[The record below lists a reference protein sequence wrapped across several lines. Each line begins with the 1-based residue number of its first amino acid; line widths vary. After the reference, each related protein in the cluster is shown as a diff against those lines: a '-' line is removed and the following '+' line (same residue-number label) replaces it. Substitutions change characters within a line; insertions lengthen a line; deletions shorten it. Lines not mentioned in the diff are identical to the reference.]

1 MAIFKKRFINNIK
14 DDIEIFQA
22 RWRQFLEFREKINF
36 VKTVKEEKYQ
46 DGFLQDIFEKSLG
59 FTLENTNPDD
69 FNLIREEKNEND
81 GKKADAVIKIDDEV
95 IGVIELKDQKT
106 KDLDKVE
113 DQAFGYHSSHSNSK
127 YIIISNFN
135 EIRLYIDKRTSY
147 EKFELFEMEYEDF
160 VYFYK
165 IMNFKSFQEDLPQK
179 LKDDS
184 IEFEKNISTIFYND
198 FSELRLELFYDI
210 SENNEIDKLEALELS
225 QKILDRFIFILFAE
239 DRYLLN
245 PKISSEIIAN
255 WQNDWTERP
264 LYFYI
269 QMLFKGVNS
278 GNARMGIPAYNG
290 GLFSEDVVLDN
301 LKISDS
307 VLEKVVGLSSY
318 DFQSDIDVNIL
329 GHIFEQSLDDLE
341 KIREN
346 ISDNLDIQKAIRKKD
361 GIFYT
366 PQYITKYIIENS
378 VGTLCKEKKSELG
391 ILKIEK
397 LTAKMVKQLE
407 KYRDFLKNLKI
418 LDPAVGSGAFLNE
431 AFDFLKNEYIFI
443 SDSLSTYSIKKR
455 NLFFSDDFDS
465 LILENNLFGVDINKS
480 AIEISKLSLWLKTA
494 KRDRK
499 LKNLSNNLLCANSLL
514 DMPFE
519 DGTFDVV
526 VGNPPY
532 VVKNLN
538 EDEKIYFQKNYKS
551 ALYQINLYLLFMEK
565 SLKMIKLNGISSMI
579 VPNTWLVNKSI
590 AGYRKELIDNYSISK
605 IVDLTKI
612 DVFVDATV
620 LPIIFIMLKRNEKL
634 EDIEILEYK
643 NKIFK
648 KKSRLN
654 VSSILNNGN
663 YLINYQINNNF
674 NSILIKVES
683 QFKTKISDIAKVS
696 FGVKFY
702 QKNKGVP
709 KQTSEMVRNHIYT
722 HNRKIN
728 KSCKLILEG
737 KDINRYFFEEP
748 CKYIEYGKN
757 LAEPREEELFQGERI
772 LIRRILGR
780 GLIAT
785 IITGDYCNN
794 SLLHTLKVFD
804 KKISSKFLL
813 TIINSKF
820 MGSYF
825 KHKYARD
832 EKVFPEIRIHE
843 LKNLLIPNLSTK
855 DQQPFVQ
862 KANSLI
868 VLNQKLNSAKQDFL
882 SELELEKIPRKLQN
896 FEKLELSEFIKYFS
910 KLKKMKF
917 KDKLAERKFKNEWK
931 ALFENDKDEVLQ
943 IQLEIS
949 RIENEIDNLV
959 FKLYNLTDDEIKLIS
974 SE

>member
-22 RWRQFLEFREKINF
+22 RWRQFLEFREKIKF

-290 GLFSEDVVLDN
+290 GLFSEDTVLDN

-341 KIREN
+341 KIREDIESN
-346 ISDNLDIQKAIRKKD
+346 SQIQKAIRKKD

-378 VGTLCKEKKSELG
+378 IGTLCQEKKSELG

-397 LTAKMVKQLE
+397 LTAKTVKQLE
-407 KYRDFLKNLKI
+407 KYRDFLKGLKI

-443 SDSLSTYSIKKR
+443 SDSLSTYSIKRK
-455 NLFFSDDFDS
+455 NIFFSDDFDS

-499 LKNLSNNLLCANSLL
+499 LKNLSNNLICANSLL

-519 DGTFDVV
+519 NGSFDIV

-532 VVKNLN
+532 GAKLQN
-538 EDEKIYFQKNYKS
+538 EKKEFEIQS
-551 ALYQINLYLLFMEK
+551 GESSILFMQLANK
-565 SLKMIKLNGISSMI
+565 MLKKGGMHGFIIPKPFIFSSSWGKI
-579 VPNTWLVNKSI
+579 RDKF
-590 AGYRKELIDNYSISK
+590 IDEITQ
-605 IVDLTKI
+605 IVDCGK
-612 DVFVDATV
+612 VW
-620 LPIIFIMLKRNEKL
+620 NEVKL
-634 EDIEILEYK
+634 EQIIY
-643 NKIFK
+643 IFK
-648 KKSRLN
+648 KDSKFESYENLALRKLK
-654 VSSILNNGN
+654 
-663 YLINYQINNNF
+663 F
-674 NSILIKVES
+674 IKNA
-683 QFKTKISDIAKVS
+683 TID
-696 FGVKFY
+696 
-702 QKNKGVP
+702 
-709 KQTSEMVRNHIYT
+709 
-722 HNRKIN
+722 
-728 KSCKLILEG
+728 
-737 KDINRYFFEEP
+737 
-748 CKYIEYGKN
+748 KN
-757 LAEPREEELFQGERI
+757 LFKEFGFFVNGVSENEINLA
-772 LIRRILGR
+772 
-780 GLIAT
+780 
-785 IITGDYCNN
+785 
-794 SLLHTLKVFD
+794 LK
-804 KKISSKFLL
+804 
-813 TIINSKF
+813 
-820 MGSYF
+820 
-825 KHKYARD
+825 
-832 EKVFPEIRIHE
+832 
-843 LKNLLIPNLSTK
+843 
-855 DQQPFVQ
+855 
-862 KANSLI
+862 
-868 VLNQKLNSAKQDFL
+868 
-882 SELELEKIPRKLQN
+882 
-896 FEKLELSEFIKYFS
+896 IK
-910 KLKKMKF
+910 
-917 KDKLAERKFKNEWK
+917 KDKLN
-931 ALFENDKDEVLQ
+931 L
-943 IQLEIS
+943 LEIS
-949 RIENEIDNLV
+949 SESNRGGMFQKSILPKGDLKVLGGMNIQRFETRNLKGFIDKNLKITENSFLRENSVLVQRIIAHITKPTDHIKITGNVENDLKKYILVDTVFQISLNKEFSNKFILALLNSKLLNWYVYNFIFAKAIRTFQFSNQVLAKIPIPTISQTEQKPFILLVDKIIDSKTTIAKYRKYFDKLNAVEKIEISEKIDELENLVSDSENEIDKMV
-959 FKLYNLTDDEIKLIS
+959 FKLYDLNDDEIKLVT